1 MKRKLIQLIGS
12 VIIIGGI
19 QSTVIAQGL
28 KDASLHKS
36 DLLAYAETMFN
47 QENGAGFSASTP
59 DAVNIRVIRN
69 FKKEFT
75 AVENETWSMMN
86 NGCYIVRFTRKDI
99 QHRVEYNQKGHW
111 LSTTKFY
118 TQQYLSHNV
127 REQVMSTYYNY
138 KIFCVAEVT
147 VGNRSAYYITLEDES
162 TWLKIRLMGE
172 KMEELEVYKKG

>member
-19 QSTVIAQGL
+19 QSNVIAQGL
-28 KDASLHKS
+28 NNASLNKS

-47 QENGAGFSASTP
+47 QENGTGFSPSIP

-75 AVENETWSMMN
+75 AVENETWSMLG

-99 QHRVEYNQKGHW
+99 RHRVEYNQKGHW

-118 TQQYLSHNV
+118 TQQYLSHNI
-127 REQVMSTYYNY
+127 RQQVMSTYYNY
-138 KIFCVAEVT
+138 KIFCVAEVA

-162 TWLKIRLMGE
+162 SWLKIRLMGE
-172 KMEELEVYKKG
+172 KMEEIEAYKKG